1 MIDPEDEI
9 LRCHTDA
16 ELSALYA
23 SYESMWRRAP
33 DDRRKESAKDQL
45 DKIAKEQDRRH
56 PGFYK

>member
-1 MIDPEDEI
+1 LTDPEDEI

-23 SYESMWRRAP
+23 RIESLWRDAP
-33 DDRRKESAKDQL
+33 DDRRKESAKAKL